1 MPREQ
6 WKGFVPPYKPVFMDG
21 WSPALMDDYGTAA
34 SNGGG
39 RGKYE
44 GEEAALQDH
53 SDSEQEQR
61 MYRHTGHHQDHTQDR
76 RYGDTIQCWH
86 RCTKNLF
93 KLAFL
98 SAKIF
103 IEGLKGSMF

>member
-76 RYGDTIQCWH
+76 RYGETIQCNVGIDVQ
-86 RCTKNLF
+86 RMKCSFEIGPRKPRLVQY
-93 KLAFL
+93 K
-98 SAKIF
+98 
-103 IEGLKGSMF
+103 

>member
-76 RYGDTIQCWH
+76 RYGDTMMTLTLLCF
-86 RCTKNLF
+86 LF
-93 KLAFL
+93 TLL
-98 SAKIF
+98 
-103 IEGLKGSMF
+103 

>member
-76 RYGDTIQCWH
+76 RYGDTMMTLTLL
-86 RCTKNLF
+86 CTMYIDIHNMQRRL
-93 KLAFL
+93 LL
-98 SAKIF
+98 SF
-103 IEGLKGSMF
+103 SPCFS